1 MWFILFFGT
10 REVVRDADRPG
21 VGGYQTC
28 PRCGQYALFRPR
40 SARTWLHLFWVPVIP
55 LGQATPI
62 IECGNCGLRLVSTG

>member
-21 VGGYQTC
+21 AGGYQHC

-40 SARTWLHLFWVPVIP
+40 SARTWLHIFWVPVIP
-55 LGQATPI
+55 LGGVTPI
-62 IECGNCGLRLVSTG
+62 LECGNCRLRLVSAG